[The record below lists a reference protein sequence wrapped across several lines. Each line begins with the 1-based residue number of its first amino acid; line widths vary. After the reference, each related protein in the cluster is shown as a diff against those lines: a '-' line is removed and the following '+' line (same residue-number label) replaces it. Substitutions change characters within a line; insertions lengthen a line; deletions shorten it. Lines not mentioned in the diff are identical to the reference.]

1 MGCHWHGVKFIATN
15 LCLKRRRMS
24 NNPLP
29 WHTGK
34 EKQTQPR
41 TRRERERTKIT
52 GAINEIKKRKTE
64 QINKCC
70 SFEKINPVDRPL
82 ATVTQKK
89 RIEIQERQKKVQKEW
104 HGNQGKKVFQN
115 TETTP
120 WCEMLLKYQEI
131 QAYVCQIQGCRGVK
145 QSGKP
150 AYHNWR
156 GQGEGNTER
165 KKERVSRGGGSSQV
179 WRAYIPC

>member
-82 ATVTQKK
+82 ATVTKK
-89 RIEIQERQKKVQKEW
+89 REKTQITQKSEIKEKTWLQAHRNKKGYKGILWGLQMEMSQACMEPGSVLHWLCDFAQVNGPLWACSLSLEKEW
-104 HGNQGKKVFQN
+104 
-115 TETTP
+115 
-120 WCEMLLKYQEI
+120 
-131 QAYVCQIQGCRGVK
+131 
-145 QSGKP
+145 
-150 AYHNWR
+150 
-156 GQGEGNTER
+156 
-165 KKERVSRGGGSSQV
+165 
-179 WRAYIPC
+179 